1 MTAQRE
7 LRRVLVVA
15 LDNLGDLVFASAL
28 VPPIRDAF
36 PSAEI
41 GVLCKGYT
49 ADVAR
54 LIPGV
59 DRVFAANPLWAL
71 SPGQSRPPLRPLLAT
86 LLDVR
91 RAHFDAAVL
100 SAAPWRTAAACA
112 ATGIPVRVGLRRNRN
127 AAFLTRVL
135 PPEDPA
141 KPVLDEQARL
151 LADLG
156 IPSPAPRYR
165 LDASRLG
172 AVREEVAGQLT
183 KRFIALHPFA
193 GARNR
198 CVQLSEWTQVA
209 FALQSRGIRS
219 LWVGTTRELD
229 ELRRSFTHPSGYYVD
244 RIRASGASDGSLTVS
259 AAAISLAAGFIGHD
273 SGPLHVAGA
282 FGVPVVGVFAPGEP
296 KRTFPQGVGPWRM
309 IHRATPAEIS
319 GADLLRELTDLG
331 IFPAP

>member
-1 MTAQRE
+1 MTARTE

-28 VPPIRDAF
+28 VPPIREAF
-36 PSAEI
+36 PSVEI
-41 GVLCKGYT
+41 GVFCKEYT
-49 ADVAR
+49 AAVAR

-59 DRVFAANPLWAL
+59 DTVFAADPLWAV
-71 SPGQSRPPLRPLLAT
+71 SPGQPRPPLRPFLAA

-91 RAHFDAAVL
+91 RAQFDAAIL

-112 ATGIPVRVGLRRNRN
+112 ATGIPIRVGLRRNRN

-135 PPEDPA
+135 PPADPA

-156 IPSPAPRYR
+156 IPSTAPRYR

-172 AVREEVAGQLT
+172 AVRDEVAGQLT
-183 KRFIALHPFA
+183 KRFVALHPFA

-209 FALQSRGIRS
+209 FALQAHGIRS

-229 ELRRSFTHPSGYYVD
+229 ELRRSFTHPSGYYAD
-244 RIRASGASDGSLTVS
+244 RIRASGMSDGSLPVT

-282 FGVPVVGVFAPGEP
+282 FGIPVVGVFAPGEP

-319 GADLLRELTDLG
+319 GGDLLREIAELE
-331 IFPAP
+331 IVSAS